1 MLKLG
6 TAIRIAKQALAEG
19 KAPIIGLQST
29 GEAALNQKIKSSAML
44 EEMKE
49 ICAPRKLLVRCI
61 KRFLPLPPA
70 PLGVPEEKIAN
81 DLNYEYDHKNIG
93 EVSCEKVGKDMH
105 TRESCRQH
113 GGFNSGDLGRNLLGK
128 NAGIHCNDKEPSGI
142 ALNSD
147 SSDFDDDVDDDYN
160 TDLDGFLAAD
170 DEDDSVRCDRERHMQ
185 IV

>member
-1 MLKLG
+1 M
-6 TAIRIAKQALAEG
+6 
-19 KAPIIGLQST
+19 
-29 GEAALNQKIKSSAML
+29 
-44 EEMKE
+44 
-49 ICAPRKLLVRCI
+49 
-61 KRFLPLPPA
+61 
-70 PLGVPEEKIAN
+70 PEEKIAN

-170 DEDDSVRCDRERHMQ
+170 DEDDSVRCDRERAYANSVKLKEKDIKRAKVYSLLDDSDEESDKDASLKCKHADVGSSSSSSLSLPDEDQ
-185 IV
+185 EAQKRQSYHF